1 VAQREGLRS
10 VKYNIQISRLPD
22 PSRFR
27 RDLAVLNL
35 CVMPDAGTRSAPRV
49 MAALAGVI
57 HDR

>member
-10 VKYNIQISRLPD
+10 VKHNIIPRLPD